1 MSNSA
6 TAQRPANKQDR
17 FLRLPEVIHLCGL
30 PRASIYEQMS
40 LGTFP
45 RPVALTTRTRGW
57 LESEILAWREERVRA
72 RSTG

>member
-1 MSNSA
+1 MSNSVANEEA
-6 TAQRPANKQDR
+6 TNKPDR
-17 FLRLPEVIHLCGL
+17 FLRLPEVIYLCGL
-30 PRASIYEQMS
+30 PRASIYEQMA

-57 LESEILAWREERVRA
+57 RESEIRAWMDERVRA